1 MKSKCKE
8 RDKSNK
14 KNIYGGQKELKK
26 KNLFYLEMCGIVGR

>member
-26 KNLFYLEMCGIVGR
+26 KKSILLGNVWDRR